1 MGMNKR
7 EGNKNKNCV
16 QVWRIGLS
24 LFIYNIIDKYMFYD
38 CVCDDGRWT
47 QTEWGLINF
56 EIIS

>member
-24 LFIYNIIDKYMFYD
+24 LFIYNIIEIIFYD